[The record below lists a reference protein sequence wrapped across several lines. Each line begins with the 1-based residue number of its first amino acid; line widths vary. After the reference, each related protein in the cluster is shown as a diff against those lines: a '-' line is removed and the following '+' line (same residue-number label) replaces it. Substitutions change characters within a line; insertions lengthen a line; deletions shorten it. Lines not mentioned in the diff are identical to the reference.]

1 MKNVALEKGLR
12 GEKSAVLSHMLEL
25 RLLVERLQGWQDVV
39 KNVALRE
46 SLKTEKGQTLLHVLV
61 QRLLVERF
69 QVELHDKNIVAA

>member
-1 MKNVALEKGLR
+1 VRNVALEKDLKAA
-12 GEKSAVLSHMLEL
+12 KSAVLSHMLEL
-25 RLLVERLQGWQDVV
+25 RLLIERLQGWQDVV

>member
-1 MKNVALEKGLR
+1 MRNVALEKDSR

-46 SLKTEKGQTLLHVLV
+46 SLKTEKGQTLLPVLV
-61 QRLLVERF
+61 QRL
-69 QVELHDKNIVAA
+69 

>member
-1 MKNVALEKGLR
+1 VRNVALEKDLKAVKR
-12 GEKSAVLSHMLEL
+12 AISFREKR

-39 KNVALRE
+39 KNVSLQG
-46 SLKTEKGQTLLHVLV
+46 SLKTGKGQTLLHVLV